1 MKNNKGFTIIEVII
15 CLCLI
20 ILISGTMTAVVLTK
34 NKNNKKH
41 IQEVTK
47 KIQEAASV
55 YLSINKDNN
64 NSIEQ
69 NIYNGGNGYV
79 IPLKTLI
86 NEGYVSQSYITTLK
100 NNIKNFDENN
110 QYLLLAEFANSKDK
124 CDENVNV
131 LEIEASWLQDENR
144 KHNGAYYICNYQNE
158 NNRFHYLFLDVNG
171 GSMTEDKL
179 IIKSSS
185 EDIKINVLPRP
196 TRNGYILDGWYQ
208 DETK

>member
-41 IQEVTK
+41 IQEVIK

-100 NNIKNFDENN
+100 
-110 QYLLLAEFANSKDK
+110 
-124 CDENVNV
+124 
-131 LEIEASWLQDENR
+131 
-144 KHNGAYYICNYQNE
+144 
-158 NNRFHYLFLDVNG
+158 
-171 GSMTEDKL
+171 
-179 IIKSSS
+179 II
-185 EDIKINVLPRP
+185 
-196 TRNGYILDGWYQ
+196 
-208 DETK
+208 

>member
-69 NIYNGGNGYV
+69 NIYNGGTGYV

-86 NEGYVSQSYITTLK
+86 NEGYITESYINTLK
-100 NNIKNFDENN
+100 KYGQDVD
-110 QYLLLAEFANSKDK
+110 KDK
-124 CDENVNV
+124 DYMLAGVFSETNMCNNGESTIT
-131 LEIEASWLQDENR
+131 IEASYQLENDKDE
-144 KHNGAYYICNYQNE
+144 YYLCNFTTKNY
-158 NNRFHYLFLDVNG
+158 
-171 GSMTEDKL
+171 M
-179 IIKSSS
+179 
-185 EDIKINVLPRP
+185 
-196 TRNGYILDGWYQ
+196 YIMI
-208 DETK
+208 